1 MLYEEYLKKRHKYQ
15 AFGADFLLEKKHAC
29 LFYKPGLGKTYPV
42 IEATREVVKSGKNKV
57 LVLSTADAIRKMWLT
72 EIQPQN
78 ILPKDTVYMTFNKAI
93 QDDTAYAL
101 THRHWDVVIV
111 DEVHRCKAINTKT
124 SRLLHKLTKHVEYV
138 FGLTGTPRGNTDV
151 DIFCQLHNL
160 NVSEWGTISYT
171 KFVDT
176 MCDTKDIYT
185 GSRVVQVPVGISERY
200 KEAWE
205 ANLSQYT
212 QRVNYDDG
220 DVEMPKLVVTP
231 VSIKYEKT
239 KAYLDALDG
248 IVSIGDEETTVAKLA
263 AITKLH
269 ELANGYLYYDDLDD
283 VRHVQYINENAKV
296 EWLMCNLKPNS
307 VVVYQFA
314 QDKSDIMR
322 LLDTFVGYS
331 HTDDPEV
338 FKQGKADILL
348 LQCSRCESFNLQMC
362 NTLIFYTMDYS
373 YIKYN
378 QMLHR
383 VWRIGQT
390 NQVNIY
396 VLIAEDTIEEEIWN
410 AVRNKERLAD
420 LFMRVKGKCN
430 G

>member
-42 IEATREVVKSGKNKV
+42 IEATREVVKSGKNKI

-72 EIQPQN
+72 DIKPQN
-78 ILPKDTVYMTFNKAI
+78 ILPIDTVYMTFNKAI
-93 QDDTAYAL
+93 QEDTAYAL
-101 THRHWDVVIV
+101 QHRHWDVIIV

-124 SRLLHKLTKHVEYV
+124 SRLLHKLTKRVEYV

-160 NVSEWGTISYT
+160 NISEWGNISYT
-171 KFVDT
+171 RFVET
-176 MCDTKDIYT
+176 MCDTKSIYT
-185 GSRVVQVPVGISERY
+185 GARVVQLPTGISAKY
-200 KEAWE
+200 KVAWE

-220 DVEMPKLVVTP
+220 DVEMPELVINP
-231 VSIKYEKT
+231 VPISYPMTEQYKNAMEGVI
-239 KAYLDALDG
+239 
-248 IVSIGDEETTVAKLA
+248 SIGDEETTVAKLA

-269 ELANGYLYYDDLDD
+269 ELANGYMYYTDLDD
-283 VRHVQYINENAKV
+283 NRFIDTISHNNKID
-296 EWLMCNLKPNS
+296 WLEANLKPNS

-314 QDKSDIMR
+314 QDCTDIEA
-322 LLDTFVGYS
+322 LLDSMSLDY
-331 HTDDPEV
+331 TDDPEE
-338 FKQGKADILL
+338 FKRGNADILL

-362 NTLIFYTMDYS
+362 NNLIFYTMDYS

-383 VWRIGQT
+383 VWRIGQKE
-390 NQVNIY
+390 QVNIY
-396 VLIAEDTIEEEIWN
+396 VLIAEGTIEEDIWT
-410 AVRNKERLAD
+410 AVRNKEKLAD
-420 LFMRVKGKCN
+420 LFMRVKGNYN